1 MDFGE
6 DRATVDRMDWA
17 ADAVA
22 GPPTPL
28 LFVSVARPY
37 MASLERSYRRALAR
51 DDAAAVAVAVE
62 AAAFAQRAVAV
73 FHAID
78 ALYGDGLDVPVGG
91 QHVGERRSTSRRP
104 GASGV
109 SSLLWSATGSSG
121 ERRRGGGG
129 DAGTSAA
136 GSARSEGAPTTP
148 GSDGRRRA
156 PASVA
161 AAEQLAAAVRRDDP
175 GRFSPAEA
183 AAVPYLL
190 RAKARLFEAVRSGD
204 AAAVRALTLA
214 CEEALEQ
221 AVGSG
226 NQFVLTVPGQ
236 GSSGRPTVGAG
247 AAAAGVAGGAGL
259 MAQPSF
265 GRGGAEE
272 TEDIVAVDGQ
282 DDSDMEDPTGGVAKR
297 GVAGGDANGTGGRF
311 TGSARWIFL
320 RRLLTCE
327 LLRVSKTASIVTFLY
342 ILLAIASV
350 AAIVVITIQFA
361 EDVRNPES
369 GIELVR
375 HNELSMPV
383 VTVCSTQTGVPLR
396 RLQFF
401 DFRNAR
407 GVNVKGPLP
416 NEVLGSDEFENAVD
430 RYWDNPDGEDCDRI
444 CGNFFPLPVVELQKI
459 ANGSLSTK
467 CRPCFRTGSKGPEV
481 VANSTA
487 FSASAYM
494 NLFTD
499 HAFFQCM
506 FRAGGAD
513 RIAED
518 SMRQT
523 VAQPENPELFFGGP
537 NNPTILSIAP
547 GQEAIAIGNLTS
559 KELCNTLYFA
569 AIPRDLNA
577 SNVANL
583 PDIQYTFNGST
594 WLETGDGPYFQSP
607 AANLRAGSPEEG
619 LQVFITARGA
629 EVPEGGVTSLS
640 DTALLGPNSEA
651 NILFSRRQEDGK
663 LRFTI
668 SSISS
673 SNNLKV
679 EPAPFS
685 GYWLNYAVHLGYAS
699 FVEEVLKDVHT
710 YPVTQWLVDVAGY
723 IGLFTG
729 ASLFSIMVVP
739 LLQLLRRRD
748 RRESLAV
755 RPLDTL
761 YSPYHHVRA
770 SRVTPG
776 VMGDLAATLGAGGDS
791 RVGGGLGSGAGPATP
806 GGLP

>member
-1 MDFGE
+1 MYDQSVIRSSLLSILIVFPHVHSRCRVCGAVFHRHPLPQLPWSPTMDFGE

-17 ADAVA
+17 ADAVS

-78 ALYGDGLDVPVGG
+78 ALYGDGLDVPGG
-91 QHVGERRSTSRRP
+91 GPHSTERLSTGRRP
-104 GASGV
+104 GTSGLSSLRWNATGPSGV
-109 SSLLWSATGSSG
+109 
-121 ERRRGGGG
+121 RRGGNGG
-129 DAGTSAA
+129 GAGTSAA
-136 GSARSEGAPTTP
+136 GSTRSDGVPSTP
-148 GSDGRRRA
+148 GSDSRRRA

-190 RAKARLFEAVRSGD
+190 RAKARLFEAVRSAD
-204 AAAVRALTLA
+204 APAVRALTLA

-236 GSSGRPTVGAG
+236 GSSGRPVGGAG
-247 AAAAGVAGGAGL
+247 AAATGGAGAAGL

-265 GRGGAEE
+265 GRGGGEE

-282 DDSDMEDPTGGVAKR
+282 DDSDMEDATGGVAKR
-297 GVAGGDANGTGGRF
+297 GVAGGDADGAGGRSA
-311 TGSARWIFL
+311 GSARWVFL

-375 HNELSMPV
+375 HNELPMPV

-407 GVNVKGPLP
+407 GVTVSGPLP
-416 NEVLGSDEFENAVD
+416 NAVFGTDEFEAVVE
-430 RYWDNPDGEDCDRI
+430 RFWDNPDKEDCDRV
-444 CGNFFPLPVVELQKI
+444 CGNFFPLPVVQLQQI
-459 ANGSLSTK
+459 ANGSVSTR

-487 FSASAYM
+487 FSQSAYM
-494 NLFTD
+494 NLFTGTCKCSGRGGSEGEKVGSD
-499 HAFFQCM
+499 DDRSGGKKVFF
-506 FRAGGAD
+506 AG
-513 RIAED
+513 
-518 SMRQT
+518 
-523 VAQPENPELFFGGP
+523 
-537 NNPTILSIAP
+537 
-547 GQEAIAIGNLTS
+547 
-559 KELCNTLYFA
+559 
-569 AIPRDLNA
+569 
-577 SNVANL
+577 
-583 PDIQYTFNGST
+583 
-594 WLETGDGPYFQSP
+594 
-607 AANLRAGSPEEG
+607 
-619 LQVFITARGA
+619 
-629 EVPEGGVTSLS
+629 
-640 DTALLGPNSEA
+640 
-651 NILFSRRQEDGK
+651 
-663 LRFTI
+663 
-668 SSISS
+668 
-673 SNNLKV
+673 
-679 EPAPFS
+679 
-685 GYWLNYAVHLGYAS
+685 
-699 FVEEVLKDVHT
+699 
-710 YPVTQWLVDVAGY
+710 
-723 IGLFTG
+723 
-729 ASLFSIMVVP
+729 
-739 LLQLLRRRD
+739 
-748 RRESLAV
+748 
-755 RPLDTL
+755 
-761 YSPYHHVRA
+761 
-770 SRVTPG
+770 
-776 VMGDLAATLGAGGDS
+776 
-791 RVGGGLGSGAGPATP
+791 
-806 GGLP
+806 